1 MELVLTVEDSVIC
14 KPDTMV
20 ISFNYFAKNDS
31 IEVLKKEFNEFT
43 KKIKDYISNEGL
55 DINKLQLGRLLF
67 KQAYKNVLVEKSAFL
82 SNKSEKTNEQRPDG
96 YSLSCSIS
104 YSDDINTK
112 GVSNL
117 YIKLFTILPFVI
129 SLNFECNNIEGYKD
143 ELLKKLVEKGLRKAK
158 IIAKSSD
165 FCSIKPIKMD
175 SSVGRTYVNFS
186 SYNAND
192 CCLDE
197 ACFDS
202 DISDFID
209 ETEKKGSE
217 LSDSLTITYLVE

>member
-112 GVSNL
+112 GVSSL
-117 YIKLFTILPFVI
+117 YIKLFSTLPFVV
-129 SLNFECNNIEGYKD
+129 SLNFECNNVEAYKD
-143 ELLKKLVEKGLRKAK
+143 ELLKKLVEKGLHKAE
-158 IIAKSSD
+158 IVAKSSGL
-165 FCSIKPIKMD
+165 SIIKPIKMD
-175 SSVGRTYVNFS
+175 SSVRRTYVSFN
-186 SYNAND
+186 SYSND
-192 CCLDE
+192 CCLDD

>member
-117 YIKLFTILPFVI
+117 YIKLFTILPFVV

-143 ELLKKLVEKGLRKAK
+143 ELLKKLVEKGLHKAEIVAK
-158 IIAKSSD
+158 ANNLTIINPLRVDS
-165 FCSIKPIKMD
+165 SIK
-175 SSVGRTYVNFS
+175 RTYVNFS

-192 CCLDE
+192 WCLDE

-202 DISDFID
+202 DISNFID
-209 ETEKKGSE
+209 DTEKKGSE
-217 LSDSLTITYLVE
+217 LSDSLTITYLIE